1 MSYEKGG
8 EMKPRYY
15 ICDDCFYNQS
25 IYPNSDDIYQIV
37 RFREKRL
44 CAEIGKEAIGYIE
57 YNKGGLLDSQA
68 EAFKLEKQ
76 SIYPFWCI
84 RYATYPEG
92 YKISRFILEL
102 GRIDLCLYDVLMSD
116 HCPETTYEDNVWE
129 VRICYQWFSSLRE
142 AIHFAEKKAR
152 ENSALYMATYPKD
165 EQEEIRK
172 TNKKLDDQLKA
183 LQDWEK
189 ERHGFGTRRF

>member
-8 EMKPRYY
+8 EMRPRYY
-15 ICDDCFYNQS
+15 ICDDFFYNPS

-37 RFREKRL
+37 KFKEKRL

-84 RYATYPEG
+84 CYPIYLEG
-92 YKISRFILEL
+92 YKVNHQMFFLDITEPY
-102 GRIDLCLYDVLMSD
+102 LCDVLMSD
-116 HCPETTYEDNVWE
+116 HCPETTYEDNSYWGI
-129 VRICYQWFSSLRE
+129 RRCYQWFSNLRE
-142 AIHFAEKKAR
+142 GILFAAEKVEEKR
-152 ENSALYMATYPKD
+152 ELCMSTYPKD
-165 EQEEIRK
+165 EQEDIIK
-172 TNKKLDDQLKA
+172 QNKRLDDALKE
-183 LQDWEK
+183 LHDLEK
-189 ERHGFGTRRF
+189 KHHGFK